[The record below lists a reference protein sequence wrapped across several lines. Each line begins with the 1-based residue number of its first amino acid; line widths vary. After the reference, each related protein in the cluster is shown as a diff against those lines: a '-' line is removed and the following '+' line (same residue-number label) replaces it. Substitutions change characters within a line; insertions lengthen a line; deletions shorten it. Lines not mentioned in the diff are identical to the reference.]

1 MQRHISMEQI
11 DCLQFEVN
19 NLKPVEVSSNTKNMY
34 TYIIYIYTVFA
45 HHNAGMETKSGVV
58 QGDLAAKGGFA
69 HADPLKWGFAFGCWG
84 SVKTPDLRS
93 W

>member
-34 TYIIYIYTVFA
+34 TYIIYIYILFLLITMLEWKRNPALSKVI
-45 HHNAGMETKSGVV
+45 
-58 QGDLAAKGGFA
+58 
-69 HADPLKWGFAFGCWG
+69 
-84 SVKTPDLRS
+84 
-93 W
+93 